1 MTNQEKIEA
10 LSKAMELIEAVM
22 DTIDPDLE
30 ENEEL
35 VMLLSNACGDIS
47 DSQNMIE

>member
-1 MTNQEKIEA
+1 MTNQEKITA

-35 VMLLSNACGDIS
+35 VMFLSNAVGDIA